1 MVLISYAIFDIARE
15 KQRLSQEKLERVQEE
30 RVMELAFEKGQHREL
45 LEEIASQEDPAWIE
59 RVLIRRLGVVPE
71 GQTKVVFH

>member
-1 MVLISYAIFDIARE
+1 
-15 KQRLSQEKLERVQEE
+15 
-30 RVMELAFEKGQHREL
+30 MELAFEKGQHREL